1 MLLVMTT
8 RPDPRSTPHPRRG
21 WSPLWAK
28 VLAWLAL
35 VPAAIA
41 LFFGVAFF
49 IQGFGDDALAAIGL
63 LAGPIL
69 AMLAAAI
76 AVPAILFLVRG
87 GKARFIIAM
96 VITVALLAIGPLF
109 AG

>member
-8 RPDPRSTPHPRRG
+8 RPAPQRTPRERRG
-21 WSPLWAK
+21 WSPIWAK
-28 VLAWLAL
+28 VLAWVAL

-49 IQGFGDDALAAIGL
+49 IQGFGDEALAAVGL
-63 LAGPIL
+63 LVGPIL

-87 GKARFIIAM
+87 GKTRFIIAM
-96 VITVALLAIGPLF
+96 GITVVLLAIGPLF
-109 AG
+109 IG